1 VIAGEQLS
9 SEDLAGMDSAATVN
23 GADITFEAQDDGTLL
38 VNGQATV
45 GCADV
50 QTANATVHIIDA
62 VLMP

>member
-1 VIAGEQLS
+1 MG
-9 SEDLAGMDSAATVN
+9 SATTVN
-23 GADITFEAQDDGTLL
+23 GEDITFETAADGSLM

-50 QTANATVHIIDA
+50 HTANATVHIIDA